1 MWTIFWMGVLFQG
14 AISYDKDD
22 IKRTN
27 IHRSQYFTSDNNSLH
42 KAPSNHIQRKQLN
55 NFGVKVTKQAVIY
68 HGFFFRNLC
77 GKDRFYQEFN
87 VCKKNKT
94 AVINCLTLLSERGL
108 LGRREILI
116 NGAHGLGIRFLTG
129 GLVYASVYH
138 EIKAGCKKSQLIRR
152 MKSCI
157 HKHGKTS
164 VCLTKLQ
171 QQGLIGPGEIFR
183 RLVVYK
189 IKKVKGT
196 NLRTKGHLKAAI
208 KHHRRPISLKF
219 KNGRLIHG
227 GKEYRLRCT
236 RRHFFRVWRRCMHRY
251 RLKNVCFRRLKI
263 LKIFIPYQEGYYG
276 DEEHISHKI
285 KSEDEYLRQLAKL
298 ALRHAKEKDNS
309 KTIYSNSMS
318 FDGSQ
323 VHRTYVKTA
332 KKTNRKQH
340 LNDVKHTVD
349 KISKESD
356 ENHGYVSSEE

>member
-1 MWTIFWMGVLFQG
+1 MEYKLSTAIAEDRFNDHR

-42 KAPSNHIQRKQLN
+42 KAPNIHIQRKQLN

-157 HKHGKTS
+157 HKNGKTS

-227 GKEYRLRCT
+227 GK
-236 RRHFFRVWRRCMHRY
+236 
-251 RLKNVCFRRLKI
+251 
-263 LKIFIPYQEGYYG
+263 GYYG
-276 DEEHISHKI
+276 DEEHISHRI
-285 KSEDEYLRQLAKL
+285 KSVDEYLRQLAKL
-298 ALRHAKEKDNS
+298 ASRHAKEKANS

-318 FDGSQ
+318 SDGSQ

-356 ENHGYVSSEE
+356 ENHGYGSSEE